1 MMGKLMR
8 EVNGHIPRMLNGVLY
23 CATVPVIFQSL
34 YTTVV
39 QCPPLFIISRVG
51 TLNQPYT
58 LTGEFGVATFC
69 CFYAVTSSI
78 TGF

>member
-1 MMGKLMR
+1 MA
-8 EVNGHIPRMLNGVLY
+8 IYMLNGVLY
-23 CATVPVIFQSL
+23 CATIPVLFQTL

-39 QCPPLFIISRVG
+39 QCPPLFVISGVG
-51 TLNQPYT
+51 TQCQPCT
-58 LTGEFGVATFC
+58 LTGEFGVATFW